1 MTDTNNL
8 GSLSDALKESIERF
22 ALIADAM
29 PQLVWV
35 ARPDGRFE
43 YFNRRWSEYTG
54 LTVEST
60 NATYGAS
67 QGVVHPDDLAGMWE
81 RWSAALASGQSYEC
95 EYRLRRAATG
105 VYRWFIARA
114 APVRDERG
122 AVVRWVGTCTDVDEQ
137 RRAREGLAF
146 TSRADEALFTS
157 LDLKKAFAGLC
168 SLIVSELADVA
179 IVALADTDD
188 GSLRPIATA
197 HRDPESAKVLSAMC
211 GQRILT
217 PEGEQREWRRLR
229 EGRPRVIRNFDADAG
244 RKQLWPYLASAIAP
258 MQAKAAVTIPLQS
271 RGATLGGL
279 YVFYGDAACDPRDVP
294 LLRDVARR
302 ASIAIEN
309 ARSFE
314 RERRIAET
322 FQRAALPLA
331 LARPQGLL
339 VDAIFQPGSEEVEIG
354 GDWYDTVLL
363 RDNSL
368 LIGIGDVMG
377 RGLQAASI
385 MARIRQMISVAAL
398 YEPDPSRI
406 LGTVDELIRQAVP
419 DLIVTAFCGIIDP
432 ERKKLKYAN
441 AGHRPAFMRHRGRIV
456 ELKSTGL
463 PLGVRHAGPS
473 ETATVALEGMEM
485 LVLYTDGL
493 VESRRTEGGEHEHRL
508 RSAIMS
514 DAVLHAHAPAKLIL
528 DACMLEDQTDDVAIL
543 TVRFD
548 APVGWTFTAENA
560 QAANDARSDFVR
572 YLRANAGD
580 RKGIEAAELV
590 FGELIGNVV
599 RHAHGAIDVRF
610 EWSDESAL
618 LHVIDRGP
626 AFMLAGGLPSDVLS
640 EGGRGLF
647 IARQLAER
655 LEVEHVGAYGNHVT
669 AELRLRRSPGE
680 VE

>member
-1 MTDTNNL
+1 MTDSNNL
-8 GSLSDALKESIERF
+8 GSLRDALQESVERF

-29 PQLVWV
+29 PQLVWL

-43 YFNRRWSEYTG
+43 YFNRRWCEYTG
-54 LTVEST
+54 LSVDSA
-60 NATYGAS
+60 NATYGAAK
-67 QGVVHPDDLAGMWE
+67 GVVHADDLADMWE
-81 RWSAALASGQSYEC
+81 RWSAALASGQVYEC

-114 APVRDERG
+114 APVRDAQG

-146 TSRADEALFTS
+146 TARADEMLFTS
-157 LDLKKAFAGLC
+157 FDLKKTFAGFC

-179 IVALADTDD
+179 IVALADAD

-197 HRDPESAKVLSAMC
+197 HRDPANAVVLAGMR

-217 PEGEQREWRRLR
+217 PEAEQREWRRLR
-229 EGRPRVIRNFDADAG
+229 DGRPRVIRRFDVDAG
-244 RKQLWPYLASAIAP
+244 RKQLWPYLATAIAP
-258 MQAKAAVTIPLQS
+258 MRAHASVTIPLQS

-279 YVFYGDAACDPRDVP
+279 YVFYGDLAFDQRDVA
-294 LLRDVARR
+294 LLRDTARR

-322 FQRAALPLA
+322 FQRAALPVSLA
-331 LARPQGLL
+331 QPPGVH
-339 VDAIFQPGSEEVEIG
+339 VDAVFQAGSDEVEIG

-363 RDNSL
+363 RDGSL
-368 LIGIGDVMG
+368 LVGIGDVMG

-385 MARIRQMISVAAL
+385 MARIRQMISVVAL
-398 YEPDPSRI
+398 YESDPSRV
-406 LGTVDELIRQAVP
+406 LATVDELVRQAVP
-419 DLIVTAFCGIIDP
+419 DLLVTAFCGIINP
-432 ERKKLKYAN
+432 KRTEFRYAN
-441 AGHRPAFMRHRGRIV
+441 AGHRPPLMRRAGEIV

-463 PLGVRHAGPS
+463 PLGVRDAGPS
-473 ETATVALEGMEM
+473 ETAAVSLRGMDL

-493 VESRRTEGGEHEHRL
+493 IES
-508 RSAIMS
+508 RSAIDGGEARLRDALRS
-514 DAVLHAHAPAKLIL
+514 DAILHAHAPAAFIR
-528 DACMLEDQTDDVAIL
+528 DACILEDRSDDVAIL

-548 APVGWTFTAENA
+548 APIGWTFCAEDA

-572 YLRANAGD
+572 YLEANANDGNA
-580 RKGIEAAELV
+580 IEAAELV

-599 RHAHGAIDVRF
+599 RHARGAIDVQL
-610 EWSDESAL
+610 EWCDEGAL

-626 AFMLAGGLPSDVLS
+626 EFMLAGGLPSDPLS

-647 IARQLAER
+647 IARQLSESLA
-655 LEVEHVGAYGNHVT
+655 VEHVGAYGNHVT
-669 AELRLRRSPGE
+669 AELRVKRLARK

>member
-1 MTDTNNL
+1 MTDSNNL
-8 GSLSDALKESIERF
+8 GSLRDALEESVERF

-29 PQLVWV
+29 PQLVWL

-43 YFNRRWSEYTG
+43 YFNRRWNEYTG
-54 LTVEST
+54 LTVESA
-60 NATYGAS
+60 NAAYGAS
-67 QGVVHPDDLAGMWE
+67 KGVVHPDDLPGMWE
-81 RWSAALASGQSYEC
+81 RWSGALASGQNYEC
-95 EYRLRRAATG
+95 EYRLRRAGTES
-105 VYRWFIARA
+105 YRWFIARA

-122 AVVRWVGTCTDVDEQ
+122 AIVRWVGTCTDVDEQ

-146 TSRADEALFTS
+146 TARADEALFTS
-157 LDLKKAFAGLC
+157 FDLKRTFADFC

-179 IVALADTDD
+179 IVALADVD
-188 GSLRPIATA
+188 GSLRPVATA
-197 HRDPESAKVLSAMC
+197 HRDPQSAAVLAGMR

-217 PEGEQREWRRLR
+217 PEAEQREWLRLR
-229 EGRPRVIRNFDADAG
+229 DGRPRVIRHFDVEAG

-258 MQAKAAVTIPLQS
+258 MRAHASVTIPLES

-279 YVFYGDAACDPRDVP
+279 YIFYGTTAFDPRDVP
-294 LLRDVARR
+294 LLRDAARR

-322 FQRAALPLA
+322 FQRAALPLV
-331 LARPQGLL
+331 LAQPVGMH
-339 VDAIFQPGSEEVEIG
+339 VDAIFQAGSDEVEIG

-363 RDNSL
+363 RDGSL
-368 LIGIGDVMG
+368 LVGIGDVMG

-406 LGTVDELIRQAVP
+406 LATVDELVRQAVP
-419 DLIVTAFCGIIDP
+419 DLLVTAFCGIIDAN
-432 ERKKLKYAN
+432 RTLLRYAN
-441 AGHRPAFMRHRGRIV
+441 AGHRPPLMRRSGEII

-463 PLGVRHAGPS
+463 PLGVRDAGPS
-473 ETATVALEGMEM
+473 ETATAKLEGMDL

-493 VESRRTEGGEHEHRL
+493 VECRTAIRGGEERLHEAMR
-508 RSAIMS
+508 S
-514 DAVLHAHAPAKLIL
+514 DAILHTHAPAEFIR
-528 DACMLEDQTDDVAIL
+528 DSCVLEGRSDDVAIL

-548 APVGWTFTAENA
+548 APTGWAFTAENA
-560 QAANDARSDFVR
+560 QAANDARGDFVR

-580 RKGIEAAELV
+580 RDAIEAAELV

-599 RHAHGAIDVRF
+599 RHARGAIDVQL
-610 EWSDESAL
+610 EWCGEGAL

-626 AFMLAGGLPSDVLS
+626 AFASIGGLPSDLLS

-647 IARQLAER
+647 IARQLSNR
-655 LEVEHVGAYGNHVT
+655 LAVEHIGAYGNHVT
-669 AELRLRRSPGE
+669 AALRLHRLRQ